1 MQKIV
6 FFGEPNDDAWI
17 TPYEIGNLFLSRF
30 IPEVEEEDS
39 FKLVKIFE
47 LGESSFAI
55 SDHSNDPH
63 LGTARNKKGMSLST
77 YIIKVHFCYAGVQL
91 LVQ

>member
-17 TPYEIGNLFLSRF
+17 RPYEIGNLFLTQF

-47 LGESSFAI
+47 LEDSAFKITVPQHREFDYDSI
-55 SDHSNDPH
+55 QK
-63 LGTARNKKGMSLST
+63 RNKKGMSLST
-77 YIIKVHFCYAGVQL
+77 
-91 LVQ
+91 